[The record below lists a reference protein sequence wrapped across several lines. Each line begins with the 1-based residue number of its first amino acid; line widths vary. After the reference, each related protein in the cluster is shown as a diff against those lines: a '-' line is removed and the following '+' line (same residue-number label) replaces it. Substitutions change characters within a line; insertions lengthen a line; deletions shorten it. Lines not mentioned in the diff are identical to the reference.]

1 MERRGREGGVRHIEK
16 DGGEERRGGR
26 RGGGAAGRRDPRT
39 GNRGEGE
46 RAVRNIAPRNKS

>member
-16 DGGEERRGGR
+16 DGGEEGGR

-46 RAVRNIAPRNKS
+46 RAVRNIALRNKS